1 MFPIITD
8 GFHTIQPMR
17 DFRVPSEKE
26 NANVPEASVENKA
39 KEKTSEEEYILCKQC
54 LQVITSPDERIIVQ
68 GSHAHTFSNP
78 HGMVYNIGCFRS
90 VRGCGYVGPATDEFT
105 WFRGFSW
112 RIAVC
117 SMCLTHI
124 GWLFESRGNEN
135 FNGLILDRLV
145 NP

>member
-1 MFPIITD
+1 MFPTITD
-8 GFHTIQPMR
+8 GFNTILPTR
-17 DFRVPSEKE
+17 DFRVPAERE
-26 NANVPEASVENKA
+26 NGNVPEATVENEA
-39 KEKTSEEEYILCKQC
+39 KEKTSAEEYILCRQC
-54 LQVITSPDERIIVQ
+54 LQVITSPSERITVQ

-90 VRGCGYVGPATDEFT
+90 VRGCGYIGPAAEEFT

-117 SMCLTHI
+117 SMCLTHL
-124 GWLFESRGNEN
+124 GWLFESRGNES